1 MEDATLYT
9 NYYIGLAVA
18 VVIILAA
25 AVLLLLV
32 RSAANRILRLASA
45 ALGLVIQIKENTNCI
60 WGLEQTNAVAG
71 DILEGAKAIES
82 HAGLVAQALHET
94 ESK

>member
-1 MEDATLYT
+1 MDDASLYT
-9 NYYIGLAVA
+9 NYYIGLAIA

-32 RSAANRILRLASA
+32 RSSARRILKLASA
-45 ALGLVIQIKENTNCI
+45 ALGLVVEIKENTNCI
-60 WGLEQTNAVAG
+60 WGLEQTNIVAG

-82 HAGLVAQALHET
+82 HAGLVVQALHET

>member
-9 NYYIGLAVA
+9 NYYIGLGIA

-25 AVLLLLV
+25 AVLLLMV
-32 RSAANRILRLASA
+32 RGAAKRILKLATA
-45 ALGLVIQIKENTNCI
+45 ALGLVVQIKENTNCI

-71 DILEGAKAIES
+71 DILDGAKAIES

-94 ESK
+94 QSK